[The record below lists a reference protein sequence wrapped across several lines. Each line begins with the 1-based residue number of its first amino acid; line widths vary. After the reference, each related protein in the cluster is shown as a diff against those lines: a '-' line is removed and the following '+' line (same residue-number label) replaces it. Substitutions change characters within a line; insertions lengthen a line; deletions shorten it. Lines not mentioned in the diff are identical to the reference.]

1 MGAPVDADSLSFVSW
16 PRHRPDRN
24 RQLMFVK
31 LYWSSLSVILD
42 VTDRYEP
49 TFGVWRSEVD
59 VWRDQAPLQC
69 KYRLDYTRDAIR
81 ECQ

>member
-1 MGAPVDADSLSFVSW
+1 
-16 PRHRPDRN
+16 
-24 RQLMFVK
+24 MFVK

-59 VWRDQAPLQC
+59 VWRDQAPLQR